1 MEDRPQSALSLD
13 QVSVEFGLVTALRD
27 INLAVSRGESVGL
40 VGLSGAGKTTL
51 LRLFNGMARPTRGK
65 IFTLGSQLDTLSFRE
80 LRRLRSRV
88 GFIHQELH
96 LIPNLSV
103 LHNVLAGRLGQI
115 STAQALALFA
125 FPSKQAL
132 TAVHQVLER
141 VGIGEKLYQR
151 VDRLSG
157 GERQRVAIARALY
170 QNPQVLLA
178 DEPVS
183 SVDPARARSV
193 LELLTQLA
201 TENSLTLCVSL
212 HNIGFAREFF
222 PRLIGIKSGSVV
234 FDKPTSSIAED
245 EFQALYQI

>member
-1 MEDRPQSALSLD
+1 
-13 QVSVEFGLVTALRD
+13 
-27 INLAVSRGESVGL
+27 
-40 VGLSGAGKTTL
+40 
-51 LRLFNGMARPTRGK
+51 
-65 IFTLGSQLDTLSFRE
+65 
-80 LRRLRSRV
+80 V

-115 STAQALALFA
+115 STAQALGLFA

-132 TAVHQVLER
+132 NAVHQVLER

-201 TENSLTLCVSL
+201 AENSLTLCVSL

-234 FDKPTSSIAED
+234 FDKPTSSISED
-245 EFQALYQI
+245 EFQGLYQI